1 MSHRPGGGPHDFSCC
16 DEGRIKYNRRKKNIK
31 NYACAMYCWN
41 SHIKTT
47 TKNILVHKNPGDNPE
62 VRYIYRV
69 SVDGFWLRIVP

>member
-31 NYACAMYCWN
+31 NDACAMYYWN

-47 TKNILVHKNPGDNPE
+47 TKNILKHH
-62 VRYIYRV
+62 
-69 SVDGFWLRIVP
+69 